1 MVATFV
7 AELPVYAQLP
17 PEQLDGEIA
26 DICRRNLAA
35 FADHLRHGE
44 APSAELLAEVR
55 ASATRRAD
63 EGVPLD
69 AVLAAY
75 HVGARIVWDAVADEA
90 SDAAAV
96 TLAARRMLS
105 FITSVSQVAAA
116 AFVEERESITTD
128 VRDARRALVEAL
140 LAGGPSDAVAE
151 RAGAPLAVSY
161 AVLALHLSPTP
172 DELAAG
178 VSTPVASRRKL
189 RRIEAALVPLGD
201 GALHLLGPAGG
212 TVLVPVD
219 ADEVDLD
226 ALVATTAAVL
236 DAIGRSTGATA
247 VAGIA
252 CRRGRDELP
261 AAHEEARAV
270 LATVRRLGRPPGAY
284 RVDDVLLELAVSGEV
299 SVAEHLA
306 ALLDPLAGGHD
317 LVATLEG
324 WFAAG
329 GNRRAAAAALFVH
342 PNTLD
347 YRLGRITALTGLS
360 PTSTRGAALLQAALV
375 AARLHGAR

>member
-1 MVATFV
+1 MVDTFV
-7 AELPVYAQLP
+7 AELPVYAHLP
-17 PEQLDGEIA
+17 REQLDGEIA

-35 FADHLRHGE
+35 FADHLRRDGP
-44 APSAELLAEVR
+44 PSPALLDEVR

-75 HVGARIVWDAVADEA
+75 HIGARVLWDAIGDQAGDAVVAGR
-90 SDAAAV
+90 V
-96 TLAARRMLS
+96 LS
-105 FITSVSQVAAA
+105 FIASVSQVAAA
-116 AFVEERESITTD
+116 AFVEERESITSD
-128 VRDARRALVEAL
+128 VRDARRALAEAL

-151 RAGAPLAVSY
+151 RAGAPLAHAY
-161 AVLALHLSPTP
+161 AVLVLHLTPTP

-178 VSTPVASRRKL
+178 VSTPVAGRRKL
-189 RRIEAALVPLGD
+189 RRVEAALAPLGD

-212 TVLVPVD
+212 TVLVPVA
-219 ADEVDLD
+219 ADGVVLD
-226 ALVATTAAVL
+226 ALVATASATVE
-236 DAIGRSTGATA
+236 AIGRSTGSTA
-247 VAGIA
+247 VIGIA
-252 CRRGRDELP
+252 CRPDRAELP

-270 LATVRRLGRPPGAY
+270 LATVRRLGRPAGAY
-284 RVDDVLLELAVSGEV
+284 RVDDVLLELAVAGEV

-347 YRLGRITALTGLS
+347 YRLGRVAALTGLS

-375 AARLHGAR
+375 AARLQGAK